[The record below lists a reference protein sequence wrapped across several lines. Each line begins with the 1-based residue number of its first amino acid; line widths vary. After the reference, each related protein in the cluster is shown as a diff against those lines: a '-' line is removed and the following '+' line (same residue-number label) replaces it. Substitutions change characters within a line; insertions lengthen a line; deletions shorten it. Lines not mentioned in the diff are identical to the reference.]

1 MSILAAIPAFNE
13 GPTIDKEVDVNV
25 LKAQNKPTYAQVTD
39 KSIVDEAIKRNGGV
53 WSGDPR
59 WY

>member
-1 MSILAAIPAFNE
+1 MPEKLINY
-13 GPTIDKEVDVNV
+13 TIDKEVDVNV